1 VKKPLPVKTQI
12 QVSKTQAYLGVMSGT
27 SLDGVDIVA
36 ASFSPKFEIL
46 ARQSFDMPVAIKTQI
61 LELCS
66 AGDNEIEKMG
76 HLDIELAQLFALC
89 CNQFIANNPN
99 VFDSLLIRAIGLHGQ
114 TIRHRPYNLPKHN
127 FSLQIGDANT
137 VAELTNIT
145 TVADFRRRD
154 MAAGGQGAPLVP
166 AFHQSLF
173 QSEDTDRVIV
183 NIGGMS
189 NITLLSSDKHN
200 PLIGF
205 DTGPGNV
212 LIDAWINKC
221 QNKAYDKDG
230 YWAQTGIVNNALLSE
245 LLALDFFKQHY
256 PKSTGREQ
264 FNLKWLDHCI
274 NQANCSGVLKDNDI
288 QASLVE
294 LTARTIADQIIA
306 QQFSGAEIFICG
318 GGAHNHYLMQRLSDL
333 LPKAACVTNT
343 SELNLDPDWVEA
355 AAFAWLAKQTLAGLT
370 SNYSTVTGAK
380 GERILGAIY
389 QS

>member
-1 VKKPLPVKTQI
+1 VKKPLPVKSQTQI
-12 QVSKTQAYLGVMSGT
+12 SKTETYLGVMSGT

-36 ASFSPKFEIL
+36 ASFNPEFEIL
-46 ARQSFDMPVAIKTQI
+46 ARQSFAMPVAIKALI
-61 LELCS
+61 LELCA
-66 AGDNEIEKMG
+66 AGDNEIEKLG
-76 HLDIELAQLFALC
+76 HLDIALAQLFAHC
-89 CNQFIANNPN
+89 CNQLIANNSD
-99 VFDSLLIRAIGLHGQ
+99 VFDTLLIRAIGLHGQ
-114 TIRHRPYNLPKHN
+114 TIRHRPYNFPSHN

-137 VAELTNIT
+137 VAELTNLT

-173 QSEDTDRVIV
+173 QSEYADRVIV

-189 NITLLSSDKHN
+189 NITLLSRDKQRA
-200 PLIGF
+200 LIGF

-212 LIDAWINKC
+212 LMDAWINKC
-221 QNKAYDKDG
+221 QNKTYDKDG
-230 YWAQTGIVNNALLSE
+230 HWAQTGTVNNALLSE
-245 LLALDFFKQHY
+245 LMALDFFKQHY

-264 FNLKWLDHCI
+264 FNLDWLDQCI
-274 NQANCSGVLKDNDI
+274 NQANSSDTLKDNDI

-294 LTARTIADQIIA
+294 LTARTIVDQIIE
-306 QQFSGAEIFICG
+306 QQFSNAEVYICG

-333 LPKAACVTNT
+333 LSNAACVTNT
-343 SELNLDPDWVEA
+343 SKLNLDPDWVEA

-370 SNYSTVTGAK
+370 SNSSTVTGAK

-389 QS
+389 QP